1 MSNFT
6 KKPARTRWLFND
18 PTPDDGPNDPEAVDF
33 DLERSD
39 YVTDVMARTR
49 KGQPRLFNLEG
60 WDTVHVRLVSEKL
73 DLNAQAARRGGEQR
87 REKIGMDLTVG
98 LAEVK
103 SLLGPCTEHQIDE
116 LAAHLHAEAPNFSA
130 VTQAIR
136 RSAQANIR
144 AGAKWFQFKPILIQ
158 SEPGIGKTRFAE
170 LLAEACRLET
180 IYLDCALMTTTT
192 SLISAD
198 GVWANSR
205 ASELIERLSRG
216 KCANPLMIVDEFDKL
231 VDHSR
236 NAPEFASE
244 KLLGVIEPRAAKAYQ
259 DPFLQL
265 EVDLS
270 FVNWILMSNDLDRI
284 AQPVRDRCIVI
295 KLPPLQPTDFAVIAE
310 REIERRGLAPELLPT
325 LVQAVRSGRIKSL
338 RKLHKALDAAAAAA
352 ARPRL
357 H

>member
-1 MSNFT
+1 MSKST

-18 PTPDDGPNDPEAVDF
+18 PTPDDGPDGPEPVDF

-39 YVTDVMARTR
+39 YVTEVMARAR
-49 KGQPRLFNLEG
+49 KGQPRIFNLEG

-73 DLNAQAARRGGEQR
+73 DLNAQSARRGGEQR
-87 REKIGMDLTVG
+87 REKIGLDLTVG

-103 SLLGPCTEHQIDE
+103 SLLGPRTEHQVDE
-116 LAAHLHAEAPNFSA
+116 LAADLHAEAPNFAA

-144 AGAKWFQFKPILIQ
+144 AGAKWFQFKPILLQ
-158 SEPGIGKTRFAE
+158 SDPGIGKTRYAE
-170 LLAEACRLET
+170 LLGAACQLKT
-180 IYLDCALMTTTT
+180 IYLDCALMTTTAA
-192 SLISAD
+192 LISPD
-198 GVWANSR
+198 GLWSTSR
-205 ASELIERLSRG
+205 ASELMERLSRG
-216 KCANPLMIVDEFDKL
+216 RCANPLMVVDEFDKL
-231 VDHSR
+231 VDHGR

-244 KLLGVIEPRAAKAYQ
+244 KLLGVLEYRSAKAYQ

-270 FVNWILMSNDLDRI
+270 FVNWILMCNDLDRI

-295 KLPPLQPTDFAVIAE
+295 KLPPLQSADFAVIAE

-325 LVQAVRSGRIKSL
+325 LVRAVRSGRIKSL
-338 RKLHKALDAAAAAA
+338 RKLHKALDAAAAAGS
-352 ARPRL
+352 RPRL